1 LRTTA
6 NTTIIISSET
16 VTTTTRTSKG
26 SQMQSASSISHYLDV
41 VVVLAQKD
49 FKVRYRNSVLGFL
62 WSLLNPLAYM
72 AILTLVF
79 SLLLRVSIPNFAPWV
94 LIGLLVWRFFS
105 IGTAQ
110 GLGSIV
116 ANPSLVSKVY
126 VPRYIIVLSN
136 NIANFLGATL
146 EFIVLFPLLAI
157 LGVNMTGYALF
168 LAPVL
173 VLEFLLVF
181 GLSLSLSSLNLKY
194 RDFYQLWD
202 IALQLG
208 FFLSPIVYDAN
219 LIPERFRFV
228 YSLNP
233 VTSLIQ
239 STRSIFLLH
248 QLPPTFDIGVIVSS
262 VVILLL
268 VGFLIFGRLE
278 KRFAEEL

>member
-1 LRTTA
+1 MRDIPA
-6 NTTIIISSET
+6 SVISSVHHSGLQT
-16 VTTTTRTSKG
+16 CSCAQV
-26 SQMQSASSISHYLDV
+26 QNAMHHLLDIV
-41 VVVLAQKD
+41 IVLAQKD

-72 AILTLVF
+72 VILTLVF
-79 SLLLRVSIPNFAPWV
+79 SFLLRVSIPNFAPWV

-157 LGVNMTGYALF
+157 LGVNMTGYAVL
-168 LAPVL
+168 LAPIL

-248 QLPPTFDIGVIVSS
+248 QLPPAFDIGVIVSS

-268 VGFLIFGRLE
+268 IGFLIFGRLE